1 MTGITLSAARAL
13 IAIAFLPWLALAAA
27 MGLTD
32 DELLWGPVPIINI
45 KYWSAA
51 MRLAGWKSTTLVH
64 SYYAAINKREDFD
77 VFHEDLVLAG
87 SGRAGCE
94 PTSVPTSRS
103 STHSGTR
110 PLCTC
115 RSQAALWVRR
125 RSGNSKRASCDGQVF
140 ER

>member
-1 MTGITLSAARAL
+1 MTGTTLSAARAL

-27 MGLTD
+27 IGPHRR

-77 VFHEDLVLAG
+77 VFHEDLVPRWLGPRRLRIQVGAYFAFVYAL
-87 SGRAGCE
+87 R
-94 PTSVPTSRS
+94 
-103 STHSGTR
+103 H
-110 PLCTC
+110 
-115 RSQAALWVRR
+115 AAVVHMPFSRR
-125 RSGNSKRASCDGQVF
+125 RSG
-140 ER
+140 